1 MAIEYKNA
9 GVDVEAGYEAV
20 SLMKEHVKRTFNAN
34 VVTDLGGFGGLFSI
48 AGMQMEEPILVSGTD
63 GVGTKLK
70 AAFLM
75 DRHDTIGIDAVAMC
89 VNDIICCGATPLF
102 FLDYIACG
110 KNHPH
115 KIAEIVKGVA
125 EGCVQGRCALIGGE
139 TAEHPGMMPEDE
151 YDIAGFAVGI
161 VDKKQ
166 VIDGKK
172 IKEGDALIGIA
183 SSGIHSNGFSLVRKI
198 FGLNEPDAK
207 ETIETYVEEL
217 GGTLGDALLCPTRIY
232 VNALDALKKEV
243 QPKAISHITGGGFF
257 ENIPRMLPA
266 GFDAGIARG
275 SWEIP
280 PIFRLMQEKGQVSE
294 HGMFNTFN
302 MGIGMVVAVA
312 ASQADKA
319 VEVLEA
325 AGEKAYIIGE
335 VIKAE
340 HETPEVI
347 IE

>member
-9 GVDVEAGYEAV
+9 GVDVEAGYRAV
-20 SLMKEHVKRTFNAN
+20 ALMKEHVKRTFNEN

-75 DRHDTIGIDAVAMC
+75 NRHDTIGIDAVAMC
-89 VNDIICCGATPLF
+89 VNDIICCGAVPLF

-110 KNHPH
+110 KNRPEQ
-115 KIAEIVKGVA
+115 IAEIVKGVA
-125 EGCVQGRCALIGGE
+125 EGCIEGNCALIGGE

-166 VIDGKK
+166 VIDGKRV
-172 IKEGDALIGIA
+172 KEGDALIGIA
-183 SSGIHSNGFSLVRKI
+183 SSGIHSNGFSLVRQI
-198 FGLNEPDAK
+198 FGLNDPDAK
-207 ETIETYVEEL
+207 EKIDTYYEEL
-217 GGTLGDALLCPTRIY
+217 GCKLGEALLRPTRIY
-232 VNALDALKKEV
+232 VSALDALKKTV
-243 QPKAISHITGGGFF
+243 KPKAISHITGGGFF
-257 ENIPRMLPA
+257 ENIPRMLPG

-280 PIFRLMQEKGQVSE
+280 PIFQLMQEKGHISE

-302 MGIGMVVAVA
+302 MGIGMVVVVA
-312 ASQADKA
+312 ASQADAA
-319 VEVLEA
+319 VEALEA

-347 IE
+347 LE